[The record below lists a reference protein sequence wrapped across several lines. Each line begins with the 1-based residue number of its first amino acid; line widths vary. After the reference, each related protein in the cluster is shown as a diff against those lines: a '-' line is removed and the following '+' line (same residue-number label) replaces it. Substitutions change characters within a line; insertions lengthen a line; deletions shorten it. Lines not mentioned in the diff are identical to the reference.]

1 MGDAWA
7 HGGEEGRGKLRKAW
21 GSGTHALIP
30 GWPNGA
36 THAGA
41 SPRITGLPVRR
52 TRGTETSQYPEEEKS
67 TEITQ
72 VAASERVPSL
82 NRGPCDPGVVGPTD
96 AWSEASRSPL
106 ERGAADGDSPVG
118 EGEGTWLVEFLSS
131 ARPEKSGVKPGG
143 PPSKAKDSRVTD
155 SERVP

>member
-1 MGDAWA
+1 MGQPTRARA
-7 HGGEEGRGKLRKAW
+7 RV
-21 GSGTHALIP
+21 SGVC
-30 GWPNGA
+30 
-36 THAGA
+36 
-41 SPRITGLPVRR
+41 RRR

-82 NRGPCDPGVVGPTD
+82 NRGPCDPGVVGPAD

-106 ERGAADGDSPVG
+106 ERGAEDGESPVG
-118 EGEGTWLVEFLSS
+118 EGEVLDVAEFLSS
-131 ARPEKSGVKPGG
+131 ARPEKSGVKLGG